1 MSTIE
6 GKPSQVLNYPM
17 PKSSAVSCF
26 LCILEDYFKSMG
38 LLRMGYKCI
47 AKWRLIYNKPNKI
60 EQLGNLEIMAK
71 TWPKHHPSSFL
82 GLLRPNMEFPVRFS
96 EPCPY
101 LASWTS
107 SQSRIKVF
115 KKKRCLHE
123 DRSKYLN
130 TWWTSEYIAGQ
141 FHDGFCKPP

>member
-1 MSTIE
+1 
-6 GKPSQVLNYPM
+6 
-17 PKSSAVSCF
+17 
-26 LCILEDYFKSMG
+26 MG

-60 EQLGNLEIMAK
+60 EPLGNLEIMAK
-71 TWPKHHPSSFL
+71 TLPKHNPSSFL
-82 GLLRPNMEFPVRFS
+82 GLLRPNMEFPVRFF

-123 DRSKYLN
+123 DRTKYLN

-141 FHDGFCKPP
+141 FHDGFCKQSFKGTGQSHSKPMNLPFGGWFFELRITSWKRW